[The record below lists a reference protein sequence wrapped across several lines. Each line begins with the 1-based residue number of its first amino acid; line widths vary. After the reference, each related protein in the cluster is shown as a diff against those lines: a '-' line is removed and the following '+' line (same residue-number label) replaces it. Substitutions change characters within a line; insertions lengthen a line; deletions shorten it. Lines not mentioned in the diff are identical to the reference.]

1 MNKFLSKK
9 EVKFLS
15 SLKQKKFRKQ
25 YNEFVIEGEK
35 LIFESLNNNQFIK
48 KIVYSKTFQ
57 RNKKTHRPAN
67 MWHDFK

>member
-35 LIFESLNNNQFIK
+35 LIFESLNNNQ
-48 KIVYSKTFQ
+48 
-57 RNKKTHRPAN
+57 
-67 MWHDFK
+67 